1 MRALR
6 VAALP
11 VLLSLMLVSCSAQPD
26 AVEST
31 DGVTGLIP
39 EADQRWANV
48 LARYPDAER
57 PEVTAVRTVQP
68 DEWAGVQ
75 QECLKSKG
83 FDVAIKPDG
92 RIESSIAVEQGE
104 PYSLAEYE
112 CALMY
117 PLDRKYT
124 DPLSRD
130 MLRYLY
136 AYQTG
141 ELTQCLEGL
150 GYTVGAAPS
159 EEIYIQNYYTEDN
172 WSPYG
177 TIGQLDDEVLTQC
190 PEIPDLLWD
199 QR

>member
-1 MRALR
+1 M
-6 VAALP
+6 
-11 VLLSLMLVSCSAQPD
+11 
-26 AVEST
+26 
-31 DGVTGLIP
+31 P

-48 LARYPDAER
+48 LARYPNAER

-68 DEWAGVQ
+68 DEWARVQ
-75 QECLKSKG
+75 QECLSSKG
-83 FDVAIKPDG
+83 FDVVIKPDG
-92 RIESSIAVEQGE
+92 GIESSIAVEQGE
-104 PYSLAEYE
+104 PYSIAEYE

-141 ELTQCLEGL
+141 ELTQCLENL
-150 GYTVGAAPS
+150 GHTVGTPPS

-177 TIGQLDDEVLTQC
+177 TIGQLNDKVLAQC
-190 PEIPDLLWD
+190 PEIPDSLWD